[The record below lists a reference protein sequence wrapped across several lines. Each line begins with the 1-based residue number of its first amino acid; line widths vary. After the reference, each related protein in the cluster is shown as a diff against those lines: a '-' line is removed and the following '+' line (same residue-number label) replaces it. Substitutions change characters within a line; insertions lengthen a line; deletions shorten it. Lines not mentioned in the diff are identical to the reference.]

1 MEYTYFTFPTTY
13 FAIRAEK
20 VVEEQL
26 GEGRAKM
33 VPVPRKISSSCGTA
47 LRCQPDKADD
57 IESILQQQRVE
68 IEGRHQIKEEE
79 RLNLKKLFGLNK
91 G

>member
-13 FAIRAEK
+13 YALKAEK
-20 VVEEQL
+20 VVLEQK
-26 GEGRAKM
+26 GEGHAKM

-47 LRCQPDKADD
+47 LRCCSNEKD
-57 IESILQQQRVE
+57 IIEELLNTHQVS
-68 IEGRHQIKEEE
+68 IEGIYRLEEE
-79 RLNLKKLFGLNK
+79 KINLKNLLRIRK